1 MNNQKI
7 KVVLISG
14 FVFAVSIALIEFLL
28 YNFCT
33 NNIMCLGLI
42 IIPIFP
48 GVLINLE
55 GNLSV
60 AVSFIVWFLLGSLMG
75 FLVYKM
81 KVKKS

>member
-1 MNNQKI
+1 
-7 KVVLISG
+7 
-14 FVFAVSIALIEFLL
+14 
-28 YNFCT
+28 
-33 NNIMCLGLI
+33 MCLGLI
-42 IIPIFP
+42 IIPLFP